1 MNSLEELE
9 ILRKELTRLLSHIA
23 PEVEPA
29 SGVVDVY
36 WQVDNAV
43 CGLLKEH
50 PTPPSPDASHYCL
63 GSGKGKINGV
73 EVGCL
78 FCAKT
83 GKIG

>member
-1 MNSLEELE
+1 MSKLE
-9 ILRKELTRLLSHIA
+9 IVQTELTRLLSHIA

-29 SGVVDVY
+29 SDIVDVY

-43 CGLLKEH
+43 CGLLKEVR
-50 PTPPSPDASHYCL
+50 PTPLAPDACPYCL
-63 GSGKGKINGV
+63 GSGKGKMNGV

-83 GKIG
+83 GKRR